1 MYVYPRSLV
10 PSHILLVGSSRK
22 KLLNCEITLN
32 MDNVNVSINQT
43 EQVSTLY
50 VARFT
55 MKK

>member
-10 PSHILLVGSSRK
+10 PSHSLLVGSSRK